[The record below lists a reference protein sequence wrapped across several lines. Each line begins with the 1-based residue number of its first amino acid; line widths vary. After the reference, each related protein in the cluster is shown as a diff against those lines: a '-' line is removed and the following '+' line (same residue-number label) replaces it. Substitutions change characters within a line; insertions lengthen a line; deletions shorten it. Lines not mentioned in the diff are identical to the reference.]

1 MRRFLIS
8 VASVAALLCN
18 LAVPLQVRAAGG
30 QTATPITH
38 LVIIFDENNSFDH
51 YFGTYPVALNRPGET
66 PFHAAADTPAINGLT
81 PTLLNNN
88 PNLANAGNPMRLS
101 PSEGSTCDNINKYTP
116 EQEAFDNGLLD
127 KFNITSVAAECG
139 SGFFFAPNL
148 AMYYYDGNTVT
159 ALWNYAQHF
168 AMSDN
173 FFDSEFGGTVEGH
186 LNLLSG
192 QTNGLVV
199 MSGETV
205 ASTVV
210 SNGTVINNI
219 NPISDD
225 CALPTSPTGSSPNI
239 SMTGNNIGN
248 LLNAAKVTWGWFYD
262 GFART
267 GFSGGVATC
276 SSLYNPHYAPFNYYP
291 STSNPHHTPPSS
303 PAAIGTGAD
312 AANHNYDL
320 SNLWEAIDAGNMPA
334 VTFIKAS
341 SPNTGHPMDGTP
353 LQEQTFLVN
362 TINRLMQSR
371 YWKLGEV
378 CSSIHNNFNQL
389 STTSQIFLQQ
399 MDGRLS
405 GLLNGYARLLLAAAQ
420 QQQYLRSTD
429 QNEIKREVATLQKSL
444 SSDPPR
450 VQEIN
455 KKRIEI
461 LSKRLEKYD
470 KLCENRKV
478 VDAQCSAVE
487 DVLHLIRDQSVTMR
501 DPQQISDQLD
511 NLVKD
516 VEETEQTVQQVE
528 AIFSDLTPDMEGIM
542 SMDDTSTSTSSAP
555 NRTRIPS

>member
-1 MRRFLIS
+1 MS
-8 VASVAALLCN
+8 
-18 LAVPLQVRAAGG
+18 P
-30 QTATPITH
+30 
-38 LVIIFDENNSFDH
+38 
-51 YFGTYPVALNRPGET
+51 
-66 PFHAAADTPAINGLT
+66 ADFQDQLPSSPDQSRDINFV
-81 PTLLNNN
+81 
-88 PNLANAGNPMRLS
+88 
-101 PSEGSTCDNINKYTP
+101 K
-116 EQEAFDNGLLD
+116 EAFHLQYNWIALAGAG
-127 KFNITSVAAECG
+127 V
-139 SGFFFAPNL
+139 FA
-148 AMYYYDGNTVT
+148 
-159 ALWNYAQHF
+159 
-168 AMSDN
+168 
-173 FFDSEFGGTVEGH
+173 
-186 LNLLSG
+186 LLSG
-192 QTNGLVV
+192 SLLPAILAGGIELMYLAIVPQNWRFQRLVRSWKFSEEQQRHQQKLSQ
-199 MSGETV
+199 MLRSL
-205 ASTVV
+205 
-210 SNGTVINNI
+210 
-219 NPISDD
+219 PSD
-225 CALPTSPTGSSPNI
+225 
-239 SMTGNNIGN
+239 
-248 LLNAAKVTWGWFYD
+248 
-262 GFART
+262 
-267 GFSGGVATC
+267 
-276 SSLYNPHYAPFNYYP
+276 
-291 STSNPHHTPPSS
+291 
-303 PAAIGTGAD
+303 
-312 AANHNYDL
+312 
-320 SNLWEAIDAGNMPA
+320 
-334 VTFIKAS
+334 
-341 SPNTGHPMDGTP
+341 
-353 LQEQTFLVN
+353 
-362 TINRLMQSR
+362 MQSR